1 MKKDTYLENAKLYDF
16 LISKSKI
23 YRIGDKSFLDIIKK
37 FCKNTF
43 AYVFEPGCGTGLIT
57 KELANIRNVNVIG
70 ADTSHELITTA
81 KIRLSRYK
89 NIRLLRKSAVD
100 LKIKPVDII
109 AMRYV
114 YHHIPDSKKSKFI
127 KNMYS
132 NLKKKG
138 KIIIL
143 DEFLPFYSNKKEWKQ
158 TLIKFHDKKTEI
170 ALKMH
175 DKVTAEGE
183 QESKELGL
191 KKIDE
196 YKVHLKIIE
205 RQLKNAGFFKI
216 KKSIVKHPKLKDG
229 RPLGLY
235 LITAEK

>member
-23 YRIGDKSFLDIIKK
+23 YRIGDKPFLDIIKK
-37 FCKNTF
+37 ICKNIS
-43 AYVFEPGCGTGLIT
+43 VSIFEPGCGTGLIT
-57 KELANIRNVNVIG
+57 KELVKIKNANIIA
-70 ADTSHELITTA
+70 ADPSQELITAA
-81 KIRLSRYK
+81 KIRFKKYK
-89 NIRLLRKSAVD
+89 NIKLIRKSAVD

-114 YHHIPDSKKSKFI
+114 YHHIPDSKKSKFV

-132 NLKKKG
+132 NLKKKR

-158 TLIKFHDKKTEI
+158 TLIKFHDNKTEI

-175 DKVTAEGE
+175 DKVTADCE
-183 QESKELGL
+183 QESKKLGL
-191 KKIDE
+191 KKVDE
-196 YKVHLKIIE
+196 FKVHLKILE
-205 RQLKNAGFFKI
+205 KQLKNAGFSKI
-216 KKSIVKHPKLKDG
+216 KKSIIKHPRLKDSK
-229 RPLGLY
+229 PLGLY